1 MFLLKSLIVFLSIVG
16 SSRCD
21 QSNLISEFERYIR
34 KYQKTYSSEEYP
46 LKLNIFKKNWEFI
59 QAHNAKSK
67 TWTLKPNEWMDMT
80 WTEFSSTRLGVFNP
94 RSVSSPSSS
103 SSSFFSSSHSLSSAV
118 PKEWDWRTK
127 GVVNPIKDQQQCG
140 SCWAFS
146 AIGAIESA
154 VAIQKGTLYDLSEQQ
169 LVDCSSSYGNAGCN
183 GGLMDDAFKYAE
195 HTGLCQ
201 TKEYPYHAHD
211 EACHRCQGVV
221 ELRGFTDVPV
231 HNETEL
237 LFAVLKQPV
246 SVAIEADQMGF
257 QFYSSGVFDGECGTQ
272 LDHGVIA
279 VGYGTE
285 NGLDYW
291 LIRNSW
297 GERWGDRGYI
307 KITRGKNQCGVA
319 LAASYPVLL

>member
-1 MFLLKSLIVFLSIVG
+1 MFVFKSLIMLLSIVG
-16 SSRCD
+16 SIRCE
-21 QSNLISEFERYIR
+21 QSILSSEFERYIQT
-34 KYQKTYSSEEYP
+34 YQKTYSSEEYP
-46 LKLNIFKKNWEFI
+46 LKFNVFKKNWNYI
-59 QAHNAKSK
+59 QTHNSKST
-67 TWTLKPNEWMDMT
+67 TWKLKSNQWMDMT
-80 WTEFSSTRLGVFNP
+80 WNEFSSTRLGVFRPKSISTLSFLNL
-94 RSVSSPSSS
+94 SVSS
-103 SSSFFSSSHSLSSAV
+103 V
-118 PKEWDWRTK
+118 PKELDWRKK
-127 GVVNPIKDQQQCG
+127 GVVNAIKDQQQCG

-183 GGLMDDAFKYAE
+183 GGLMDDAFKYSE

-211 EACHRCQGVV
+211 ESCHRCQGIVQ
-221 ELRGFTDVPV
+221 LRGFTDIQVR
-231 HNETEL
+231 NETEL
-237 LFAVLKQPV
+237 LLAVLRQPV

-272 LDHGVIA
+272 LDHGVIV

-297 GERWGDRGYI
+297 GERWGDGGYI

-319 LAASYPVLL
+319 LAASYPELL